1 MAGRLHTSDF
11 RARQLKLRGWAM
23 NPTRTPQAPEMA
35 PELLQPPELT
45 TLHPA
50 PPHTHRENESTKGRS
65 HNCAAWCRPGK
76 GRLHGTLTA

>member
-50 PPHTHRENESTKGRS
+50 PPTHTQ
-65 HNCAAWCRPGK
+65 GK
-76 GRLHGTLTA
+76 